1 MVRSLIGVRLDVTY
15 RIDGRH
21 IITVVASTEVGHDV
35 LAGEDLASEITQLR
49 MCPAATPEVAG
60 QRGSDAGS
68 LTTERYLNVNQEDR

>member
-1 MVRSLIGVRLDVTY
+1 MVLLLIGVQLNVTY

-21 IITVVASTEVGHDV
+21 IITVVESTEVGHDV
-35 LAGEDLASEITQLR
+35 LAVEDLASEITQLR

-60 QRGSDAGS
+60 QSGSDAGS